1 MAKDTP
7 VQGKDVMVFVN
18 DKAVALSTSCSVT
31 KNASTSE
38 AASKDDGMWENSV
51 VTKLGW
57 EMKVDAFVGENEG
70 SYDAMDAAWKARKP
84 VTVVYGKVS
93 NPSENGVPDG
103 GWIKPTTKYEEGQAL
118 ITSLERNDPN
128 GENSTFSA
136 TFKGVGELKYVTV

>member
-7 VQGKDVMVFVN
+7 IVGKDVMLFVN

-31 KNASTSE
+31 KTSSTSE

-57 EMKVDAFVGENEG
+57 EMKVDAFVGTTEG
-70 SYDAMDAAWKARKP
+70 SYDAMNTAWKSRQP
-84 VTVVYGKVS
+84 VKVIYGKPGNAS
-93 NPSENGVPDG
+93 DNGVPDG
-103 GWIKPTTKYEEGQAL
+103 GWTKPTANYEEGMAI
-118 ITSLERNDPN
+118 ITSLDRNDPN

-136 TFKGVGELKYVTV
+136 TLKGVGELKDVSA